1 MVVCFVRFLSDL
13 VIAYFLKIS
22 SAEYC
27 CFGSA
32 EALFVNE

>member
-13 VIAYFLKIS
+13 VIANFLKMS

-27 CFGSA
+27 CFGSTK
-32 EALFVNE
+32 ALFVNE